1 MIAGGLGRAVEKY
14 DTDYWCL
21 TYKEGAEWLLRRYAG
36 SNCPEKIRVAGHS
49 ILLQTSYYLKQTEEG
64 RRLFMPVSL
73 DDRPNF
79 AMATTRFG
87 DHRRTPGRLVHTV
100 YWSSPTTASCAA
112 PSAPG
117 ARGRLARPGCLD
129 VSPGLPARRTAAI
142 S

>member
-1 MIAGGLGRAVEKY
+1 MEKY

-21 TYKEGAEWLLRRYAG
+21 TYKEGAGGCSRRYAK
-36 SNCPEKIRVAGHS
+36 SACPEKIRVAGHS
-49 ILLQTSYYLKQTEEG
+49 ILLQTSYYLKKTEEG

-100 YWSSPTTASCAA
+100 DRQGATLLYVFEVEAPALSCAA
-112 PSAPG
+112 VVQERA
-117 ARGRLARPGCLD
+117 AR
-129 VSPGLPARRTAAI
+129 
-142 S
+142 